1 MSVRNHERRT
11 IMAKEL
17 TSQEFQTEV
26 LNSTEP
32 VLVDFFATWC
42 GPCKMMAP
50 IIDQLSEEMS
60 GKAKVYKIDVDQA
73 RDLAAQYSIMSVPTL
88 VFFKDGEV
96 VDQMVG
102 AAPKDKLIDKLNTLM

>member
-1 MSVRNHERRT
+1 
-11 IMAKEL
+11 MAKEL